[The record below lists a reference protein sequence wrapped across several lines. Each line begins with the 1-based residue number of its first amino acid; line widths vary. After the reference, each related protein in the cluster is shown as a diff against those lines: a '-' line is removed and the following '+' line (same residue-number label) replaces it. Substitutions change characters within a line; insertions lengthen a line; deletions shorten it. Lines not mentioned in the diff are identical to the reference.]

1 MTFLYMYLKQRKSE
15 INMSAVSFLFL
26 KAEVIA
32 IVYRTVYFSFNMKFI
47 SFCLLSSRSFR
58 DLQLHTCIVGNQ
70 QLKLSYTCLSA
81 FQKGFQTYFEYSD
94 YYKSDNRE
102 INQCTCLSKGL
113 SVHWLSEV
121 PLETSFKDA
130 RISKLG
136 EHFEKRKALCLAL
149 DYWLNVLHK
158 LNNYKQKKKFV

>member
-1 MTFLYMYLKQRKSE
+1 
-15 INMSAVSFLFL
+15 
-26 KAEVIA
+26 
-32 IVYRTVYFSFNMKFI
+32 MKFI
-47 SFCLLSSRSFR
+47 FFCLLSSRSFR

-130 RISKLG
+130 RNSKLG

-158 LNNYKQKKKFV
+158 LNNYKQKKSSFKTLSMTADQMNIAQTFKKLKLILFFIFPL